1 MSYPTETTATTTSIL
16 DKSEASPT
24 KQQHTFAQAQFV
36 TSVNR
41 DCGTSAAAANI
52 GEIIQ
57 EEEEEEEDEEEK
69 EEEIK
74 QQQNS
79 KFILEPV
86 ILTDDDCNR
95 TNITNKSNEN
105 EIILAGGLFTVNK
118 IINDNKQKEEPNLI
132 TTSPPPPP
140 NNNNDQAT
148 TTNKEDSNETVE
160 IRVEEGYATRQMDE
174 YFRQT
179 IAAIKEEL
187 TKKLNN
193 EKKADKFN
201 NQKRNRY
208 DNDEIDE
215 FNSDSDEDEFDSYF
229 DSNDSDQFND
239 VVDVDDPEKPQQ
251 QNQTKVKKSNTYRLN
266 NNQLY
271 NHLINSKLNES
282 NKQTLYEQI
291 ASWLVIFGCILNQ
304 FIIDGFC
311 FNYANLFDLIQ
322 IDLNVESRLISSM
335 PIALLICFYLM
346 FAPVSIF
353 LTKTYGS
360 RRIALVGSFI
370 SSISLL
376 ISSYIRNIVVF
387 TLFYGIF
394 TGKFRLNIYHRYNQT
409 YKNKK
414 SCKINKKKNN
424 IYL

>member
-1 MSYPTETTATTTSIL
+1 MSSPTETTATTIL
-16 DKSEASPT
+16 DKSETSPT

-57 EEEEEEEDEEEK
+57 EEEEEEEER
-69 EEEIK
+69 EEIK

-140 NNNNDQAT
+140 PPNNNNSNDQAT

-239 VVDVDDPEKPQQ
+239 VDVDDPEKPPQQ

-282 NKQTLYEQI
+282 NKKTLYEQI

-376 ISSYIRNIVVF
+376 ISSFIRNIIVF

-394 TGKFRLNIYHRYNQT
+394 TGKFRLNIFHRYIT
-409 YKNKK
+409 KSTKTKK
-414 SCKINKKKNN
+414 VVK
-424 IYL
+424 